1 MKERIK
7 AVRMSQIPKL
17 SQEAFG
23 KRIGVT
29 GAAISRIES
38 GDRSVTDQIIKS
50 ICHEFDVS
58 EQWLRTG
65 EGEMN
70 VPRTRDEEIAD
81 FVADVMTAE
90 PDDIRVRM
98 IAVMSR
104 LTAEDWAFIAKRARE
119 LKEELDKAENE
130 KTGP

>member
-1 MKERIK
+1 
-7 AVRMSQIPKL
+7 MSQMPKL

-58 EQWLRTG
+58 EHWLRTG

-81 FVADVMTAE
+81 FVADVMAAE

>member
-1 MKERIK
+1 MNERIAK
-7 AVRMSQIPKL
+7 VRK
-17 SQEAFG
+17 
-23 KRIGVT
+23 
-29 GAAISRIES
+29 ES
-38 GDRSVTDQIIKS
+38 GMTQAAFAKS
-50 ICHEFDVS
+50 IGLSANFVWMLEKGERIPSDRTISDICREFGVS

-90 PDDIRVRM
+90 PDDIRVRL

-119 LKEELDKAENE
+119 LKEELDKAEQE